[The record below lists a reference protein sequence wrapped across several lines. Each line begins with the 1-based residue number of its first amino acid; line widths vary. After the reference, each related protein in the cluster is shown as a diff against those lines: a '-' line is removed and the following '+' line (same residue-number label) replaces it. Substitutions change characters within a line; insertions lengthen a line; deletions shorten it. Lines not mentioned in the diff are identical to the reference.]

1 MENREQKTGS
11 FGKSTSISRTALET
25 GAEFGLVA
33 SIMRGRGE
41 LPVEGH
47 ILSCEAFET
56 EAPLDASPAA
66 WLAEAMHYHVEL
78 GERARARPK
87 DGRGSSMT
95 SLVALQR
102 KLIGAVQ
109 KSGDTTGLE
118 AASLAMSFEE
128 AAGALASEP
137 GQSRFCRRLMDLVA
151 NTTDRCVL
159 SERYKGFDGLVSEA
173 ASKACRS
180 FPDAAFDLKRLGLI
194 DRNDPRLAVSHQD
207 VQKFDRLGAEGYLN
221 HVKQTL
227 WPRLPGLRDT
237 EDDTFSRRLVV
248 QDLAALPARLSQ
260 PAGQADLD
268 RRDRDFMR
276 VVGRVAERAAMN
288 HHQTSNRSS
297 IDRAHVASLL
307 STSGAATSRANG
319 YEQRL
324 RRQERE
330 MGQKPK
336 FRAEQAILN

>member
-1 MENREQKTGS
+1 MENREQKTGR
-11 FGKSTSISRTALET
+11 FGKAASISRTALET
-25 GAEFGLVA
+25 GAEFGIVA
-33 SIMRGRGE
+33 SILQGRDE
-41 LPVEGH
+41 LPVESH

-78 GERARARPK
+78 GQRARARPQ

-118 AASLAMSFEE
+118 AASLAISFEE

-159 SERYKGFDGLVSEA
+159 SERYRGFNGLVSEA
-173 ASKACRS
+173 ATKACRS
-180 FPDAAFDLKRLGLI
+180 FPDAAFDLKRLGLLGK
-194 DRNDPRLAVSHQD
+194 NDPRLAVSHQEL
-207 VQKFDRLGAEGYLN
+207 QKFDRLGSEGYLN

-237 EDDTFSRRLVV
+237 ENETFSRRLVV
-248 QDLAALPARLSQ
+248 QDLAALPSRLPQ
-260 PAGQADLD
+260 PVGQADLD

-288 HHQTSNRSS
+288 HHQASNQSAV
-297 IDRAHVASLL
+297 DRANVASLL
-307 STSGAATSRANG
+307 STAGSATSRANG

-330 MGQKPK
+330 MGQKP
-336 FRAEQAILN
+336 RLHTEQVILN